1 MGEKS
6 TDSKCPISGQ
16 SSSGSACPMKGASD
30 GAPAASTGGGCPVSP
45 RNIFKFFT
53 GIDSSAS
60 PDFDTSKPYKNPN
73 VYNVYSE
80 KIDPTNQMPANP
92 ANTRALPDQTMP
104 LEVNRQ
110 KSSIPKGGT
119 DDEVWAYP
127 SPQMFWNSLNRKNKV
142 DGAKEEDMDI
152 VVAVHNNM
160 NEKTWNEVMKW
171 EQLKGDGVNVGGPP
185 KLLRFQGKPYD
196 LSIKARLK
204 MFFGHPAPFD
214 RHDWWVDQGGRIN
227 RYIIDYYHDV
237 SSSSQDLRPS
247 DNLTDFASMKSI
259 QLDVRPAYDNF
270 FGLYGRLF
278 VMPFKRLTGMTT
290 FSPLPFFA
298 AKKMITEDA
307 AMKQR
312 INDQWKQIT
321 STCSVAK
328 AKLQACKSEE
338 ECGAAAVAL
347 QRCTASVVCPDVV
360 KAFDAAIEASKT
372 SDSEEDIQKA
382 FTGITSCL
390 DAFEIDCRSA
400 KDINV

>member
-1 MGEKS
+1 
-6 TDSKCPISGQ
+6 
-16 SSSGSACPMKGASD
+16 MKGASD
-30 GAPAASTGGGCPVSP
+30 GKPPSGGGCPVSP
-45 RNIFKFFT
+45 RNIFKYFT
-53 GIDSSAS
+53 GIESDSTTVGS
-60 PDFDTSKPYKNPN
+60 TECKPYKNP
-73 VYNVYSE
+73 VQYNVYSE

-92 ANTRALPDQTMP
+92 ANTRALPDQAMP
-104 LEVNRQ
+104 LDIDRQ

-142 DGAKEEDMDI
+142 DGAKEEDMDV

-171 EQLKGDGVNVGGPP
+171 EQLKGDGMNVGGQP

-196 LSIKARLK
+196 LSIKARMK
-204 MFFGHPAPFD
+204 VFFGHPAPFD

-237 SSSSQDLRPS
+237 SSSAKDLRPS

-259 QLDVRPAYDNF
+259 QVDVRPAFDNF

-290 FSPLPFFA
+290 FNPLPFLA
-298 AKKMITEDA
+298 PKTMITGDA
-307 AMKQR
+307 AMKQK
-312 INDQWKQIT
+312 INSQWKEIET
-321 STCSVAK
+321 RCAASK
-328 AKLQACKSEE
+328 DRLQACKSEE
-338 ECGAAAVAL
+338 ECGAAAIAL
-347 QRCTASVVCPDVV
+347 QRCTASVVCPDIV

-372 SDSEEDIQKA
+372 KGNEEDIHQA
-382 FTGITSCL
+382 FSGISSCL
-390 DAFEIDCRSA
+390 DTFEIDCRSA